1 MPHANETLNQSEDA
15 AAFDYDLSRRLVW
28 YRRMGT
34 LLNSARVQLVGA
46 LTSGMIGAHLVRLY
60 YEQIPD
66 DLISYDA
73 TIIGTAIAILMGYMI
88 YRKVTSLPG
97 TAALM
102 NIIPAFTISYLTIA
116 AFYFALRLDF
126 SRQQFLLS
134 YLMVVLFFFAVG
146 FVAVRLRKPVYGY
159 VPGGRTMALTGLDY
173 ADWIRIRTPQDA
185 RIDPQLPIVADFHA
199 EEVTPEWERF
209 LADEAIAGRRIF
221 NAKQL
226 LESLEGK
233 VEIEH
238 LSENSFGH
246 LAPDSI
252 YAPAKFYLDF
262 IFALAAVILL
272 SPLFLLVGLAIRL
285 ESKGPAIFRQERMG
299 YRGRV
304 FTIYKFRSMREA
316 PEDASL
322 ENDMTQTDDARITL
336 IGRLIR
342 KTRIDEL
349 PQIFNILLGQMSWIG
364 PRPET
369 VRLADWYEKEL
380 PFYRYRHIVRPG
392 ITGWAQVKQGH
403 VTSVWDVR
411 DKLQFDF
418 FYVKN
423 FSIWLDILIV
433 VQTVRVMLTGHGAK

>member
-1 MPHANETLNQSEDA
+1 MNAANDAMTL
-15 AAFDYDLSRRLVW
+15 DYDLSRRLVW
-28 YRRMGT
+28 YRRLGS
-34 LLNSARVQLVGA
+34 LLHSARLQLLGA
-46 LTSGMIGAHLVRLY
+46 VASGILGAHLVRVY
-60 YEQIPD
+60 YEVSPD
-66 DLISYDA
+66 EWLSYDNSM
-73 TIIGTAIAILMGYMI
+73 IGTTLAVFMGYLI

-102 NIIPAFTISYLTIA
+102 NVIPAFTISYLIIA
-116 AFYFALRLDF
+116 ALFFAVRLDF
-126 SRQQFLLS
+126 SRQQFLVS
-134 YLMVVLFFFAVG
+134 YAMVVLFFFAIG
-146 FVAVRLRKPVYGY
+146 FVAVRLRRPVYGFIQ
-159 VPGGRTMALTGLDY
+159 GGRANMLAEIEH
-173 ADWIRIRTPQDA
+173 ADWIPIRSPQDA
-185 RIDPQLPIVADFHA
+185 RIDPDLPIVADFHA
-199 EEVTPEWERF
+199 SEITDEWERF

-246 LAPDSI
+246 LAPDSL

-262 IFALAAVILL
+262 FLALGALIVL
-272 SPLFLLVGLAIRL
+272 SPLLLFVALAIRL

-299 YRGRV
+299 YRGKV
-304 FTIYKFRSMREA
+304 FTIYKFRSMRAAPAEA
-316 PEDASL
+316 SVET
-322 ENDMTQTDDARITL
+322 DMTQNDDARITFV
-336 IGRLIR
+336 GRIIR

-369 VRLADWYEKEL
+369 VRLASWYESEL

-403 VTSVWDVR
+403 VTSVTDVR

-423 FSIWLDILIV
+423 FSVWLDILIV
-433 VQTVRVMLTGHGAK
+433 IQTMRVMLTGHGAK